1 MFKFEAPEVRMS
13 EGASLVDSIRA
24 RGDLKEQA
32 IAYDRAAALITRQ
45 PLNKMP
51 RLKPLL
57 RQREAWLKRME
68 N

>member
-1 MFKFEAPEVRMS
+1 MNFEDKTQCMVQFDA
-13 EGASLVDSIRA
+13 LIRK
-24 RGDLKEQA
+24 DDPLKEEA
-32 IAYDRAAALITRQ
+32 IAYDRIAQIALRQ

-57 RQREAWLKRME
+57 RQREEWLKRME

>member
-1 MFKFEAPEVRMS
+1 MN
-13 EGASLVDSIRA
+13 LVQHIMR
-24 RGDLKEQA
+24 RGLLKEEA
-32 IAYDRAAALITRQ
+32 IAHSRAAQIAARA

-57 RQREAWLKRME
+57 KKREEWIRRQS